1 MRKDVISILYA
12 ENEKSTREFV
22 KLLFKKIDAIEVTYA
37 QDAQEAL
44 KMYEQKHFD
53 LVVTDIYM
61 PNMNEFE
68 FISEIKK
75 IDSSQIFVIVTAMEK
90 KEDLIKAIALRINF
104 FLQKPIQKD
113 EFHKTFTLAT
123 KIVLAK
129 REHQK
134 LQEEYEKQHETFER
148 LLSKQK
154 SLSCITNFSK
164 TIFASD
170 SFMQFFKISH
180 GGEFDQQYR
189 SLLELF
195 ICHPEYIYAKN
206 KEELISLYEQYDE
219 NKRYIWM
226 HKDGKYMSFKL
237 ELEEFKNSF
246 YIVTL
251 TDISALKE
259 QQNHLSA
266 ELEQKLKLIEHQE
279 DVILHQSKLAAMGEM
294 LDAIAHQWMQPVS
307 IIRMQ
312 SDLLKMTNKK
322 EQVSQEELDEAM
334 KNTIMQTEHLEET
347 LQEFRSFF
355 RPIENLV
362 RIKLSTLLES
372 IMILL
377 KDELM
382 KNQIEIIIQG
392 DTKCEVAILPNEFKH
407 VFINLINNAK
417 DAYNDNKIDS
427 QFKKINIF
435 VQEFADKVTITLQD
449 NAGGIPENILEHIF
463 EPNVSSKKYGTGIG
477 LYMSK
482 QIIHKINGNIEV
494 KNYKDGTVFLIN
506 IPKES
511 QT

>member
-1 MRKDVISILYA
+1 MPKDLIRILYA
-12 ENEKSTREFV
+12 EDEKSTREFV

-37 QDAQEAL
+37 QDGEEAL
-44 KMYEQKHFD
+44 KMYEHKHFD

-61 PNMNEFE
+61 PKKDGFE
-68 FISEIKK
+68 LISEIKK
-75 IDSSQIFVIVTAMEK
+75 IDPTQIFIIVTAMEK
-90 KEDLIKAIALRINF
+90 KEDLIKAIALRVNL
-104 FLQKPIQKD
+104 FLQKPLQKD
-113 EFHKTFTLAT
+113 EFHKTFTLAI

-129 REHQK
+129 KEHQK

-195 ICHPEYIYAKN
+195 ICHPEYICAEN
-206 KEELISLYEQYDE
+206 KEELISLYKQNDE

-237 ELEEFKNSF
+237 ELEEFKNDF

-294 LDAIAHQWMQPVS
+294 LDAVAHQWMQPLS

-312 SDLLKMTNKK
+312 SDLLKMINKK
-322 EQVSQEELDEAM
+322 EQVSQEELNEAV
-334 KNTIMQTEHLEET
+334 KNIIKQTNHLEET
-347 LQEFRSFF
+347 LKEFRGFF

-362 RIKLSTLLES
+362 HVKLSKLLES
-372 IMILL
+372 VMLLL
-377 KDELM
+377 KDELI

-392 DTKCEVAILPNEFKH
+392 DTKCEVAVLPNELKH

-417 DAYNDNKIDS
+417 DAYNDNKVDL
-427 QFKKINIF
+427 QLKKINIF
-435 VQEFADKVTITLQD
+435 VEEFADKVTITLQD

-477 LYMSK
+477 LYISK

-494 KNYKDGTVFLIN
+494 KNFKNGAVFLIN

-511 QT
+511 KT